1 MKKLLLVL
9 FVVIVSVAVFAA
21 SKPDDF
27 RYERSIEINAPA
39 TRIFPLINNLRA
51 NRVWSPWEKMDPA
64 MKRTYSGEFA
74 GKGAKYAWDGNE
86 KIGAGSMEITESVA
100 PTKVVSRLEFT
111 RPMAAVNTTEFTLDE
126 KNGKTTVT
134 WAMYGRNNFIGK
146 LVSVFMDCEK
156 MVTEQFDAG
165 LAEMKKSVENQ
176 AALPPGWA
184 VKQRERM
191 NAIARGE
198 KTTPTVE
205 SGPTKTETQ
214 RESPVESK
222 MKKKSAKD

>member
-1 MKKLLLVL
+1 MKKLLLAI
-9 FVVIVSVAVFAA
+9 FIVIVSVAVFAA
-21 SKPDDF
+21 SKPNDF

-39 TRIFPLINNLRA
+39 GRIFPLINNLRA

-86 KIGAGSMEITESVA
+86 KVGAGSMEITESVT

-134 WAMYGRNNFIGK
+134 WAMYGPNTFMGK

-156 MVTEQFDAG
+156 MVTEQFEAG
-165 LAEMKKSVENQ
+165 LAEMKKAVENQ
-176 AALPPGWA
+176 ASLPPGWA

-198 KTTPTVE
+198 KPAPITT
-205 SGPTKTETQ
+205 TQ
-214 RESPVESK
+214 PASPVESAEE
-222 MKKKSAKD
+222 KKSSKD